1 MKSLTEYILEASFT
15 KEFGDH
21 FEARIKDKNNFSAS
35 KLEELSDELLKEIGA
50 KDSSM
55 IRWVV
60 DTDHLKGTIHYSDLK
75 NYVKSHETSWV
86 CDPSWREK
94 NPDEVDK
101 ILGKFHNVFPNK
113 STIVFSIIG

>member
-1 MKSLTEYILEASFT
+1 MKTLNQYIMEASFT

-55 IRWVV
+55 IRWIV
-60 DTDHLKGTIHYSDLK
+60 DTDHLKGTIHYSDVK
-75 NYVKSHETSWV
+75 NYKNNNKTTWV
-86 CDPSWREK
+86 YDPSFKSK
-94 NPDEVDK
+94 NDNEIEK

-113 STIVFSIIG
+113 STIVFSII